1 MDTPDTIVILTEQ
14 GLSTSDAARIL
25 ALHEGETLRYRLL
38 VPHDPHRSLLVDV
51 LDDLSLLDMRKL
63 LTDLRRR
70 DRSPQKQQADA
81 TERLRKSLESMRS
94 HGVEAEG
101 EITADDPLAALG
113 EAAGLHRAR
122 EVVIVTRPHAVED
135 TFHTDWA
142 SVARSTLGIPVL
154 HLYAETGYVGR

>member
-1 MDTPDTIVILTEQ
+1 MDTPETIVILTEQ
-14 GLSTSDAARIL
+14 ALSPQDAARIIE
-25 ALHEGETLRYRLL
+25 LHEGETLRYRVL

-63 LTDLRRR
+63 VADLRGRER
-70 DRSPQKQQADA
+70 PAEEQSADA
-81 TERLRKSLESMRS
+81 EARLQTSLASLQAQ
-94 HGVEAEG
+94 GVEAAG

-122 EVVIVTRPHAVED
+122 EVVVVTRPHAVED

-154 HLYAETGYVGR
+154 HLYADTGRVG